1 MVHGMEMD
9 HAIRQ
14 IQQGCSLQYC
24 MQCQSTYPKKW
35 YHFSQNRCFFCH
47 TFPIDHTKYHML
59 QDMEWQ
65 WIRSGESNRKEY
77 YQEYIE
83 YLNQWCNAFHITS
96 DKKDQQLEA
105 EIRYRIEESY

>member
-1 MVHGMEMD
+1 MEMD

-14 IQQGCSLQYC
+14 IQQGCSQQYC

-47 TFPIDHTKYHML
+47 TFHVYDTKYVML
-59 QDMEWQ
+59 QDMDWQ